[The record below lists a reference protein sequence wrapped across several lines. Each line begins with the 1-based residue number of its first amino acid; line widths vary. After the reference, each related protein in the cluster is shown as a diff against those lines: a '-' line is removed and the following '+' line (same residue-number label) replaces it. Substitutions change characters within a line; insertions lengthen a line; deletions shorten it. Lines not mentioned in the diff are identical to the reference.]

1 MNRIYRVV
9 WSTSLGMYQVASEV
23 ACSHGKATRSVDRR
37 ARRAA
42 VAAAALMAASGA
54 AMAQTVGSVTGYDG
68 QATQLYRGVQ
78 DGGQTWDWDGNI
90 LSVLVDG
97 TRSVNFTGAFGE
109 IVLDQGVSFRGDT
122 VGALI
127 RTPVGLDSLLTNNG
141 TIIGTAT
148 GVSVSGALG
157 RLINNGLI
165 YGDQSGVQSSGTIGL
180 LANYG
185 QIVSGTLGVLNSG
198 QLGTLTNVGTI
209 SVNNNVP
216 GRAGVLNQG
225 TISNLGNMGWIG
237 VALGGNEAAIS
248 NAGRIDN
255 LTNQTGGTISG
266 DYGVLNQRTTA
277 APVSVGTITNTGVIT
292 GGLVGVYNAGGGI
305 TSLSN
310 YGTID
315 ATSAGAS
322 VYGLNNSTTTIGGT
336 VYNATLGSIV
346 NGGTITGYGGAIQNS
361 GSIDEIH
368 NLATGRIDGGASGTG
383 IVTGAAGSRIG
394 TINNDSGGVIRGL
407 NAIAIAAGGGTIGTI
422 NNAGTIQ
429 GNIVNNGSAELTING
444 DAGGSYGLLTGFDG
458 TSVGSLESPTS
469 NVRFASGNLILNDN
483 VNLGNAFTL
492 LNSGARLHLDRTIS
506 VYGNYQQD
514 AGATLE
520 IGVGSGATTT
530 GDRTS
535 DSGYGR

>member
-127 RTPVGLDSLLTNNG
+127 RTPVGLNSLLNNNG
-141 TIIGTAT
+141 TIVGAAT

-157 RLINNGLI
+157 RLLNNGTI

-180 LANYG
+180 LGNYG

-198 QLGTLTNVGTI
+198 QLGTLTNGGNI
-209 SVNNNVP
+209 SVNNNAP

-237 VALGGNEAAIS
+237 VSRGGNEAAIS

-255 LTNQTGGTISG
+255 LMNQTGGTISG
-266 DYGVLNQRTTA
+266 DYGVLNQRTTS

-305 TSLSN
+305 TSLSSADV
-310 YGTID
+310 IRRS
-315 ATSAGAS
+315 ASLSAG
-322 VYGLNNSTTTIGGT
+322 LP
-336 VYNATLGSIV
+336 
-346 NGGTITGYGGAIQNS
+346 GAIARVPSRSAVADVRSSRRKSALRPFSSVS
-361 GSIDEIH
+361 GCHS
-368 NLATGRIDGGASGTG
+368 AVRRYR
-383 IVTGAAGSRIG
+383 VTSQ
-394 TINNDSGGVIRGL
+394 V
-407 NAIAIAAGGGTIGTI
+407 
-422 NNAGTIQ
+422 
-429 GNIVNNGSAELTING
+429 
-444 DAGGSYGLLTGFDG
+444 
-458 TSVGSLESPTS
+458 SPPKLRS
-469 NVRFASGNLILNDN
+469 
-483 VNLGNAFTL
+483 
-492 LNSGARLHLDRTIS
+492 
-506 VYGNYQQD
+506 
-514 AGATLE
+514 
-520 IGVGSGATTT
+520 
-530 GDRTS
+530 
-535 DSGYGR
+535 